1 MIEDVVKAARHDV
14 EAGVGG
20 AGIGRAERVKL
31 LDRPVRVDHDQR
43 ARQQPEPLHFA
54 GIPEDK
60 LDKLAEQ
67 PDSRLLPR
75 RAVPAFEHADKPV
88 RVLVLLARRARR
100 MVRVRQQQVK
110 GRRGELEQ
118 RLVRLNRLVLDID
131 RAQDPAVAVREL
143 WRPQQVK
150 AVGHRVEAV
159 AAIGVQP
166 VAPRRL
172 GVTVQADAYLDAEAL
187 ERGEHRPVEQG
198 PVRLKGHVHLGGH
211 ARAKPI
217 DQVSQPLRPREQR
230 LAAVQDD
237 VHAREAVL
245 VGVLGN
251 ALDGFADHRRAHP
264 LRQSPPPLICH
275 FIDIT
280 V

>member
-1 MIEDVVKAARHDV
+1 
-14 EAGVGG
+14 
-20 AGIGRAERVKL
+20 
-31 LDRPVRVDHDQR
+31 
-43 ARQQPEPLHFA
+43 
-54 GIPEDK
+54 
-60 LDKLAEQ
+60 
-67 PDSRLLPR
+67 
-75 RAVPAFEHADKPV
+75 
-88 RVLVLLARRARR
+88 

-150 AVGHRVEAV
+150 AVGDRVEAV
-159 AAIGVQP
+159 PAIGVQP